1 MVLGRQ
7 QWLRIY
13 LKTPPKYPV
22 GPINDIFV
30 IESQELGLMDME
42 NNFGFDSDTW
52 DEAKKE
58 AFNKLQ
64 EIAKSRESR
73 IYYSKL
79 TEYIKAIVFKPNDDA
94 LGVLLGQINEDEKT
108 HGRPMI
114 SAVVV
119 RKPSPQYDGE
129 LPGPGFFKQAKKFKR
144 EGKSNEAIW
153 LNELEKVK
161 EYWKAD

>member
-1 MVLGRQ
+1 
-7 QWLRIY
+7 
-13 LKTPPKYPV
+13 
-22 GPINDIFV
+22 
-30 IESQELGLMDME
+30 MDME

-64 EIAKSRESR
+64 EIAQSKKAE
-73 IYYSKL
+73 IYYSEL
-79 TEYIKAIVFKPNDDA
+79 TEHIKAIDFKPDDDS

-119 RKPSPQYDGE
+119 HKPSLQYGGG

-144 EGKSNEAIW
+144 EGDDDVAVWTE
-153 LNELEKVK
+153 
-161 EYWKAD
+161 EYSDVLKFWKLTKN

>member
-1 MVLGRQ
+1 
-7 QWLRIY
+7 
-13 LKTPPKYPV
+13 
-22 GPINDIFV
+22 
-30 IESQELGLMDME
+30 ME

-64 EIAKSRESR
+64 EIAQRKKAE
-73 IYYSKL
+73 IYYSEL
-79 TEYIKAIVFKPNDDA
+79 TEHIKAIEFKPYDDS

-119 RKPSPQYDGE
+119 HKPSLQYGGG

-144 EGKSNEAIW
+144 EGENNDAIW

-161 EYWKAD
+161 EYWSAD